1 MSMIYAVSEFT
12 DEKNT
17 DWKVQIVD
25 ADSVSSDLN
34 YPFNLGR
41 DGFRISY
48 GYDNFDRSKPILGSK
63 LMITLFHPENNSAE
77 FDALYTALDTTEE
90 GTYRIE
96 VYRDPDGDNEAWWVG
111 SILPEQTIIPDEFPH
126 AAVSITAVDG
136 LANLKGIKYNNDG
149 TAYSGTD
156 LITTHLYKALSK
168 VHAAN
173 FWGSGDILL
182 RFYEDFISAQYKA
195 WIGTAQNKQ
204 LYNAKIEHS
213 TFLNTNSD
221 GVHEYYSAFEVLESI
236 ALSLNASIF
245 MAKGSFWLVPLGAT
259 QSHVQNNLDIW
270 NQITGNGTVTYNT
283 VANLTDYSVAFGSNN
298 AIYEKLKGW
307 ERSSTPA
314 FKEVKRVRNYQGD
327 MPLISRSYYNLDR
340 VSNSLATGATLED
353 EDAVQPAGRAYK
365 LAGNLQFFTSGIGS
379 LTGQDAVLRPR
390 IRFEIKVGDAGGTVN
405 YLDRDDSYDSSAVA
419 TAVWYNET
427 FADGYTYRTPQF
439 STDVWNSTSS
449 NRLTWVGSAFNG
461 NNGGASYPQTLSS
474 QFYHGEL
481 FDINLPELPAEA
493 TGLQITATLDFIN
506 WAGNAVTAVDFFSP
520 TSVVATWK
528 FTQFS
533 IRVLEDEDIQEFGE
547 VDIVATNED
556 TARYEFNQE
565 QTLIGDKIS
574 EGSLGV
580 ININDGAPGGAGYT
594 PATYWNNSQDTTS
607 TNLSING
614 LGVRERLGANKK
626 ARRTERGTLYRTGAL
641 FIHPYSVLI
650 NTEDSNNFYQ
660 LTGLNFIAS
669 TGEYDIEC
677 IYLLRNI
684 TGITVANLDDRPSK
698 GPGETGLPPDGVYH
712 NKGPVDD
719 TIQGENVTKLGF
731 ITTDTYGITKVTTS
745 TGGAGID
752 INLPINKASA
762 GVELISINTVG
773 AMAPVPDGASG
784 EYLKTNGSG
793 VLSWAAA
800 GGGGGGGWF
809 GSTTLLKVM
818 PTDFFMNDDYTRAPL
833 PVEDDTTDVL
843 GIRAPST
850 AAELYAFIPIP
861 TGYKA
866 THVKVYTSTA
876 KTNAVI
882 AKSFNQT
889 TGATVDKGTG
899 DFGSL
904 IDITDITSSA
914 TENIV
919 IKVSPASVST
929 VIYGADITIAAV

>member
-1 MSMIYAVSEFT
+1 MAMIYAVSEFT
-12 DEKNT
+12 DEKDT

-25 ADSVSSDLN
+25 ADSVATDLN
-34 YPFNLGR
+34 YAFNLGP
-41 DGFRISY
+41 DGFRINY

-63 LMITLFHPENNSAE
+63 LMITLFHPLDNSAA

-90 GTYRIE
+90 GSYRVE
-96 VYRDPDGDNEAWWVG
+96 VYRDPDGDNEAWWIG
-111 SILPEQTIIPDEFPH
+111 TILPEQTVIPDEFPH

-149 TAYSGTD
+149 AAYSGTD

-168 VHAAN
+168 VHASG
-173 FWGSGDILL
+173 FWASGDILL

-195 WIGTAQNKQ
+195 WIGVDQNKQ
-204 LYNAKIEHS
+204 LENAKIEHS

-236 ALSLNASIF
+236 ALTLNASIF

-283 VANLTDYSVAFGSNN
+283 STNLTDYSVAFGSNS
-298 AIYEKLKGW
+298 AIYEKLTGW

-365 LAGNLQFFTSGIGS
+365 LTGNFQFFTSGISS

-427 FADGYTYRTPQF
+427 FADGYTYRTPQYG
-439 STDVWNSTSS
+439 TDVWNSTSS

-461 NNGGASYPQTLSS
+461 NNGGASYPLTQTS

-481 FDINLPELPAEA
+481 FDITLPEIPAEA

-520 TSVVATWK
+520 SAVVATWK

-533 IRVLEDEDIQEFGE
+533 IRVQEDEDVQEFGE

-556 TARYEFNQE
+556 TARYEFNQDE
-565 QTLIGDKIS
+565 TLIGDKIS

-580 ININDGAPGGAGYT
+580 ININDGAPGGAGYS

-626 ARRTERGTLYRTGAL
+626 ARRTERGTLYRRGVK

-650 NTEDSNNFYQ
+650 NTEDTNNFYQ

-698 GPGETGLPPDGVYH
+698 GPGETGLPPDGVYQS
-712 NKGPVDD
+712 KGPIDE
-719 TIQGENVTKLGF
+719 TIQGENTTKLGF

-752 INLPINKASA
+752 INLPIAKASA
-762 GVELISINTVG
+762 GVELISINTAG
-773 AMAPVPDGASG
+773 TMGPVADGASG
-784 EYLKTNGSG
+784 EFLKTDGAG
-793 VLSWAAA
+793 VLSWDTA
-800 GGGGGGGWF
+800 GGGGGWF

-818 PTDFFMNDDYTRAPL
+818 PTDFFMNDDYNRAPVM
-833 PVEDDTTDVL
+833 VEDDNINIL

-850 AAELYAFIPIP
+850 LTELYAFIPIP

-866 THVKVYTSTA
+866 THVHVYTSAA
-876 KTNAVI
+876 KTNAVDVYE
-882 AKSFNQT
+882 FNQR
-889 TGATVDKGTG
+889 TGGTSSKGLG
-899 DFGSL
+899 DFNTL
-904 IDITDITSSA
+904 LNITDITSGTQA
-914 TENIV
+914 NIV
-919 IKVSPASVST
+919 IKILPASTAT